1 VAAILVGCG
10 SGDSSSSVT
19 SPSTSSAQASTPTM
33 SDLAATT
40 TTPTS
45 STSTAPTPIEP
56 VDVGTT
62 VIAADIAS
70 TDRPLTRTVLYQAP
84 IGGGDDQL
92 YVDPC
97 TECDPPRPWAPLVAE
112 DGTIVIA
119 DTGRGE
125 LIGQPPNSTAQMV
138 GGRLVIVQDG
148 VPTAVALPDGPPLIG
163 TPLLVDELLHPPFA
177 TGEPDV
183 GELQVLS
190 LADLRAGIFR
200 IVDTYVISG
209 QPNVSVRVQGSEVVV
224 NGWSVVAVTGS
235 PRPEL
240 QPAFNGTPSTAM
252 VTQSGQRRTWVF
264 PPTWNMSDIWAL
276 ADGSAVSFAFDFAD
290 TPMTYAVQM
299 MPDGTAVAGLVTGED
314 FSYGGSQI
322 DDRGILQME
331 RSGDTLEVVRYLLP
345 AETTN

>member
-1 VAAILVGCG
+1 
-10 SGDSSSSVT
+10 
-19 SPSTSSAQASTPTM
+19 M
-33 SDLAATT
+33 
-40 TTPTS
+40 
-45 STSTAPTPIEP
+45 
-56 VDVGTT
+56 DVGIT

-70 TDRPLTRTVLYQAP
+70 ADRPLTRTVLYQAP
-84 IGGGDDQL
+84 IGSGDDQL

-97 TECDPPRPWAPLVAE
+97 NECDPPRPWAPMVAD

-125 LIGQPPNSTAQMV
+125 LIGDPPNSTAQMV

-148 VPTAVALPDGPPLIG
+148 APTAVALPDGPDLLG
-163 TPLLVDELLHPPFA
+163 TPLLVDELLYVPFA

-200 IVDTYVISG
+200 IVDSYVISG

-224 NGWSVVAVTGS
+224 NDSPVVAVADS

-240 QPAFNGTPSTAM
+240 EPAFNVTPSTAT
-252 VTQSGQRRTWVF
+252 VTQSGKRRTWEF

-290 TPMTYAVQM
+290 TPMTFVVQM
-299 MPDGTAVAGLVTGED
+299 MPDGSAVAGLVTGED
-314 FSYGGSQI
+314 FSYGGAQI
-322 DDRGILQME
+322 DDRGILQLE
-331 RSGDTLEVVRYLLP
+331 RNGDTLEVVRYSLP